1 MATLSYLEPYSHWQC
16 QSIQQALNF
25 HLLNFCIPVFGM
37 SEEEKMNQDL
47 ASESRTP
54 PRREELFHG
63 PSSIIELTFATN
75 TRSFSFHHHYRQA
88 SCLLLLQMP
97 KILIFFTRGIISM
110 PHLTSSAFSIFRNKI
125 HQFVS
130 QKDKSTSYPNYLHP
144 HQGETLGF
152 KKQLAS
158 LANFFEFCYLS
169 LEKFSISG
177 AFLQV

>member
-54 PRREELFHG
+54 PRRELFHG

-110 PHLTSSAFSIFRNKI
+110 PHLTSSAFSIFQNKI

-130 QKDKSTSYPNYLHP
+130 QKDSQLFTPPSGGNIRI
-144 HQGETLGF
+144 Q
-152 KKQLAS
+152 KQLAS
-158 LANFFEFCYLS
+158 LANFFEFCYFS